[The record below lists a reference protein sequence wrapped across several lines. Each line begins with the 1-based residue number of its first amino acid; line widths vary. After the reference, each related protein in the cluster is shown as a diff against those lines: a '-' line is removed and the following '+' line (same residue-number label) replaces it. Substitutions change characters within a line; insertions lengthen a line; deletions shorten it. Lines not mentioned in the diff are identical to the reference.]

1 MGRGLKGGPVPYAN
15 QKCRLPERADLS
27 IWLLSIDR
35 AMEGKDEGASVNF
48 GSRGLPSVVNQYST

>member
-1 MGRGLKGGPVPYAN
+1 MGRGLKGGPVPYAS

-35 AMEGKDEGASVNF
+35 AMEGKDEGASVQA
-48 GSRGLPSVVNQYST
+48 GACPLSRKL